1 MMWSGFESKEEEY
14 VWEVEIVQHDEDE
27 NDKDEQKNDEDD
39 EKKKEDYEDEENVQD
54 DVEMHGT
61 ERRVFMIRRSRWMI
75 MWCQMMGRKLR
86 KRRRKRWKRMMGC
99 TFSVSL
105 NQCTST
111 IIIANVKQNTQRI
124 KEHIFIH
131 SLRTLIGTPA
141 HSSTYLISQSCGSR
155 SGQKIMQL
163 QIEFQLML
171 TSVPILLLLSF
182 FFLDHTW
189 FYFFETFHLLS
200 PKLLHSIF
208 FLSIEECFDCRYFKE
223 QRTAIPFFFF
233 FFY

>member
-14 VWEVEIVQHDEDE
+14 VWEMEVENVQHDEDE

-182 FFLDHTW
+182 FFFLDHTW

-208 FLSIEECFDCRYFKE
+208 FVY
-223 QRTAIPFFFF
+223 
-233 FFY
+233 

>member
-1 MMWSGFESKEEEY
+1 
-14 VWEVEIVQHDEDE
+14 
-27 NDKDEQKNDEDD
+27 
-39 EKKKEDYEDEENVQD
+39 
-54 DVEMHGT
+54 
-61 ERRVFMIRRSRWMI
+61 MI

-124 KEHIFIH
+124 KEYIFIH

-182 FFLDHTW
+182 FFFWIIHG
-189 FYFFETFHLLS
+189 F
-200 PKLLHSIF
+200 IF
-208 FLSIEECFDCRYFKE
+208 FKHSTCYHPNYFIAFFFCLLKSVLI
-223 QRTAIPFFFF
+223 ADILKNKGLLFHFFFF
-233 FFY
+233 FLLTLTSVIEVRVNSRDAD